1 MAWWVDV
8 EFGEKLCTPMK
19 KARKEEKESGKGRSF
34 FSLWFFFSPAIK
46 SNRPSTPSIIMISS
60 PPMQRAIDLHP
71 RFIIIALD
79 IFIFWMPERNH
90 KIWLLT
96 RGL

>member
-34 FSLWFFFSPAIK
+34 FFTLVFFLPC
-46 SNRPSTPSIIMISS
+46 
-60 PPMQRAIDLHP
+60 
-71 RFIIIALD
+71 
-79 IFIFWMPERNH
+79 H
-90 KIWLLT
+90 KVK
-96 RGL
+96 